1 MHRKSLVVL
10 LLSSFVLPLFLIS
23 FTFAHEIVVPK
34 TLSGLAIFWIFIP
47 LFLFYLHERGR
58 VDLPLFLPFFLLF
71 LTFFISGFSFAE
83 FSSQVVD
90 RENYLVYL
98 YILVVLYITF
108 LAVYNLK
115 LTLQEKRVFLAII
128 FCLSVMEALIGLL
141 QYKGLGEVFPY
152 LSVGTT
158 VVSGT
163 LGYSNYLGFFLSLGI
178 ISALYLWLEYE
189 EWFKKER
196 GVRGWAF
203 LLIVGFVFAILNI
216 TGSRAGIM
224 ESLAGLL
231 VFLLLIYRY
240 LGKTWLWEKR
250 RLVVYFFAIIVFAT
264 IVINFSSKT
273 TAVREFSG
281 SVVTNAPS
289 SSGDRAVM
297 WLSAVEMFKDYPL
310 TGVGLG
316 NFSNHLSTYM
326 ADVLEAHPVDSLK
339 KSATFHLHTHNDYLE
354 ILSETGILGFI
365 ALSVFCLILLS
376 RCKIFLNQ
384 ASGGKDRINHNKLH
398 KLALVSLTVPFLL
411 DAMISLTLH
420 YFSFLILLVMI
431 LAQIL
436 PKEGERHIS
445 FKNGSPKTAFIV
457 VSVLSIMNLLTIWD
471 VGRADINLEKG
482 FNTRKIEY
490 LYKAMENPF
499 IGSKTTPFYS
509 QLLFWEGEAQGN
521 KKLMVEG
528 IKVMEEYFSFQPNAQ
543 VAHEMGQYYMSLG
556 DKKEALAW
564 WNKGLSFQPN
574 YKPILFSIENLSA
587 PQDKKGVNIFDILS
601 KKINKSK
608 SKSKE

>member
-1 MHRKSLVVL
+1 MHRKTLVVL
-10 LLSSFVLPLFLIS
+10 LLSSFVLPIFLIS
-23 FTFAHEIVVPK
+23 FTFAHEIVIPK
-34 TLSGLAIFWIFIP
+34 TLSALTIFWTFIP
-47 LFLFYLHERGR
+47 FFLFYLHKRGR

-90 RENYLVYL
+90 REDYLVYL
-98 YILVVLYITF
+98 YIFVIVYITF

-115 LTLQEKRVFLAII
+115 LTSQEKRAFLVII

-152 LSVGTT
+152 FNIGTT
-158 VVSGT
+158 RVSGT
-163 LGYSNYLGFFLSLGI
+163 FGYSNYLGFFLSLGI
-178 ISALYLWLEYE
+178 ISAFYLWLEYE

-203 LLIVGFVFAILNI
+203 LFIVGFVFAILNI
-216 TGSRAGIM
+216 TGSRAGIV
-224 ESLAGLL
+224 EALAGLF
-231 VFLLLIYRY
+231 VFLFLIYRY
-240 LGKTWLWEKR
+240 LGKAWLWEKR
-250 RLVVYFFAIIVFAT
+250 RFIFYFLTVIVSAT
-264 IVINFSSKT
+264 VIINFSSKA

-297 WLSAVEMFKDYPL
+297 WLSAVDMYKDYPL

-326 ADVLEAHPVDSLK
+326 ADVLEAHPVDFLK
-339 KSATFHLHTHNDYLE
+339 NSATFHLHTHNDYLE

-365 ALSVFCLILLS
+365 ALSVFCLILFS
-376 RCKIFLNQ
+376 RCKIFLNR
-384 ASGGKDRINHNKLH
+384 SEDEEKDMNHNKLH

-420 YFSFLILLVMI
+420 YFLFLILLAMI
-431 LAQIL
+431 LAQVL
-436 PKEGERHIS
+436 PKEGERYIPFGNGA
-445 FKNGSPKTAFIV
+445 FKAALIV
-457 VSVLSIMNLLTIWD
+457 VSVLSVMNLLTIWD

-482 FNTRKIEY
+482 FKTREMGY

-509 QLLFWEGEAQGN
+509 QLLFWEGEAQAN
-521 KKLMVEG
+521 KKRMVEG
-528 IKVMEEYFSFQPNAQ
+528 INVMEEYYSFQPSAQ
-543 VAHEMGQYYMSLG
+543 VAHNMGQYYLSLG
-556 DKKEALAW
+556 DKRKAIEW
-564 WNKGLSFQPN
+564 WEKGLSFQPN
-574 YKPILFSIENLSA
+574 YRPILLSIANLSA
-587 PQDKKGVNIFDILS
+587 PKSKKRVNIFEALS
-601 KKINKSK
+601 KKINKSNLK
-608 SKSKE
+608 VKK